1 MQPTVEIRTVMLS
14 IYLIPTYFLLLS
26 RRQQVQVT
34 IIDNTAS
41 TSVADVSMV
50 EMVPM
55 TMENADDVHHVNVS
69 IFSADAETPSSS
81 LIKDD
86 SEA

>member
-1 MQPTVEIRTVMLS
+1 M
-14 IYLIPTYFLLLS
+14 
-26 RRQQVQVT
+26 QVT
-34 IIDNTAS
+34 TIDNTAS

-69 IFSADAETPSSS
+69 IFSADAEAPSSS